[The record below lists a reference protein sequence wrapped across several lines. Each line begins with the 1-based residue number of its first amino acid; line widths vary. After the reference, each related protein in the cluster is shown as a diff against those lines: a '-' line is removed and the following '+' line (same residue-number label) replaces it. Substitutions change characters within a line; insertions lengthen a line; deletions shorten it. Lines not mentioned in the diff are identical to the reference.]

1 MPSKRNRPGCDLDNR
16 MASMVNPTTQNCEVP
31 QRFAGAR
38 MQLAYADHAS
48 QPNELFDVFR
58 QIRVPRLRG

>member
-1 MPSKRNRPGCDLDNR
+1 
-16 MASMVNPTTQNCEVP
+16 
-31 QRFAGAR
+31 